1 MFAGL
6 HSRRKKKAGV
16 LFFLIQGVSLQVY
29 LGWFLFFMK
38 GDYDWR
44 LGFQKDE
51 ELCIYEGGG
60 FCKGGIFQ
68 VLSRGRRN

>member
-6 HSRRKKKAGV
+6 HSRRKKKVGV

-38 GDYDWR
+38 TLVKVTMIGAWDFKRMRSCAYM
-44 LGFQKDE
+44 K
-51 ELCIYEGGG
+51 EGG
-60 FCKGGIFQ
+60 
-68 VLSRGRRN
+68 SARGSSFRF